1 MNARA
6 HQAVSAIHIKDVFA
20 VNQAEF
26 VRNNPADEMQHAE
39 LQTKM
44 SLNVTAHHCIRAET
58 HTLNVGSIG
67 NKQKTRTTSNASVFN
82 DMSSIKKQVH
92 HHEISPIV
100 AYMDA
105 SLVNVFA
112 KEHNTCANKVCTTI
126 YSYQYLCFYLM
137 QSNLNRIAML
147 NGYRISKMKLH

>member
-26 VRNNPADEMQHAE
+26 VRNNRADEMQHAE

-44 SLNVTAHHCIRAET
+44 SLNVTAHHCIQAET

-82 DMSSIKKQVH
+82 DMSSIKNRYA
-92 HHEISPIV
+92 I
-100 AYMDA
+100 
-105 SLVNVFA
+105 
-112 KEHNTCANKVCTTI
+112 TR
-126 YSYQYLCFYLM
+126 YLRLSHTWMRFW
-137 QSNLNRIAML
+137 
-147 NGYRISKMKLH
+147 